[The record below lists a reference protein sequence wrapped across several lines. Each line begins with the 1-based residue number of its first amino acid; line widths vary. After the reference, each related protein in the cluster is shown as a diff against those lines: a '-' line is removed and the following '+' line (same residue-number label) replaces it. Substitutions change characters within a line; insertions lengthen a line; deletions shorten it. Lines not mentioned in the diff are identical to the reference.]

1 MIKNSLTVS
10 DAFNKFLSEY
20 STPYCLSLGFNGCN
34 ILLTSNSEE
43 LIDKLKIYYRDFVNE
58 DISKFEINVVAIEA
72 DPPEFN
78 VGFIVKEPDP
88 GKTKIKEEFADLPDG
103 RIVRKRLT
111 GLQFTFGSGKHLAI
125 GPITK
130 NYNQIVNFVNN
141 RYIEWFVNRGYL
153 LVHAAGIRF
162 KGKGITLSGFSGM
175 GKSTLALNFMSR
187 GSEFI
192 SNDRILFKK
201 NGKALKMLGVPKL
214 PRVNPGTILS
224 NSDLDTVITEEERIL
239 FSDIPKDNLW
249 ELENKYDVDIDQCFG
264 KYKFLLHSDTDLII
278 CLNWNRRKSFPEI
291 NKVDLRDRRDLLRNL
306 MKSLGLFFEFNNGSI
321 NKNPT
326 EEEYLECING
336 TTVVEVKGGVDF
348 DIAAEACIKFL
359 TSKE

>member
-10 DAFNKFLSEY
+10 DTVNRFQSKY
-20 STPYCLSLGFNGCN
+20 STPYCMSLGFNGCN
-34 ILLTSNSEE
+34 ILLTSNSFE
-43 LIDKLKIYYRDFVNE
+43 LINKLTIYYRDFVNE
-58 DISKFEINVVAIEA
+58 DLSEFAINVVAIEA
-72 DPPEFN
+72 DAPAFDLD
-78 VGFIVKEPDP
+78 FTVKVPDP
-88 GKTKIKEEFADLPDG
+88 GKTKIKEEFVDLSDG

-111 GLQFTFGSGKHLAI
+111 GVQFTFGSGKHLAI
-125 GPITK
+125 GPVTE

-141 RYIEWFVNRGYL
+141 RYIEWFVKRGYL
-153 LVHAAGIRF
+153 LVHAAGIKF
-162 KGKGITLSGFSGM
+162 KDKGIILSGFSGM

-187 GSEFI
+187 GSQFI

-201 NGKALKMLGVPKL
+201 DGLALKMLGVPKL
-214 PRVNPGTILS
+214 PRVNPGTIL
-224 NSDLDTVITEEERIL
+224 NNPDLDPVITEDEKIQ

-264 KYKFLLHSDTDLII
+264 KDKFLLHSNTDLII
-278 CLNWNRRKSFPEI
+278 CLNWDRRKSFPEI

-326 EEEYLECING
+326 EEEYLECINA
-336 TTVVEVKGGVDF
+336 TTVVEIKGGVDF

-359 TSKE
+359 ANKG